1 MRRTLPIVMLVA
13 LVAAGCGSSNDG
25 GTKTT
30 TKTTTTSQSPA
41 ASLTKREFIT
51 KADAA
56 CQRFNQRIQAIPQT
70 AKNPKETAA
79 LYRRVVTEAQS
90 FYRSFAALPEPRPDT
105 ALLTRYRADLRE
117 SIGITKQVAD
127 AVAKKDTKKVA
138 QLTASAKK
146 LQLDRRKIAKRYGF
160 HFCGVAQ

>member
-1 MRRTLPIVMLVA
+1 MRRILPIAMLAA
-13 LVAAGCGSSNDG
+13 LVAAGCGGSSDG

-30 TKTTTTSQSPA
+30 ATTTTNPSPA

-90 FYRSFAALPEPRPDT
+90 FYRSFAALPEPRPDA
-105 ALLTRYRADLRE
+105 ALLTRYRADLKD
-117 SIGITKQVAD
+117 SIGITNQVAD

-138 QLTASAKK
+138 QLTAAAKR
-146 LQLDRRKIAKRYGF
+146 LQIDRRKIAKQYGF